1 MNGPSSRHRGRLVYG
16 REGRG
21 VGHVALRAC
30 TAPAA
35 RACHAV
41 RPHAAGLSLPRRWPL
56 RPCRLCLRRL
66 PAGRACHA
74 VRLHAAGRPIPHAA
88 GRSGRVASVSVGSEG
103 SGAAASPTRLCLR
116 RERGVRPRETKK
128 LTKNRDWT
136 GLWADSS
143 NYGGFFYKIFD
154 GKTKP
159 WNPCVFYY

>member
-16 REGRG
+16 GEGRG

-35 RACHAV
+35 RALTLPAGRACHAV
-41 RPHAAGLSLPRRWPL
+41 RLHAAGLSLPRCWPL

-103 SGAAASPTRLCLR
+103 SGAL
-116 RERGVRPRETKK
+116 KK
-128 LTKNRDWT
+128 
-136 GLWADSS
+136 
-143 NYGGFFYKIFD
+143 
-154 GKTKP
+154 
-159 WNPCVFYY
+159 